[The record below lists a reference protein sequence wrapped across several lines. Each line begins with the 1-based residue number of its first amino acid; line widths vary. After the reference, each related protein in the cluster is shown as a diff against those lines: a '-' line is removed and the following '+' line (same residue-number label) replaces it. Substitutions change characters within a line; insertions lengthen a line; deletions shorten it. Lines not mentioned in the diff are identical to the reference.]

1 MITLS
6 FIYPAALLL
15 LGLLPLLW
23 LFAWATRAPNLA
35 RLGRRRF
42 GALLVLRSLMLLAL
56 VLALAGT
63 QLVRPSEQ
71 TAVVFL
77 LDGSDSFAPAL
88 REEALAYVNQAM
100 EAGEPTDRAA
110 MVVFGADPAVERA
123 AVPVAPLNRVTSVVT
138 PSRTNIAEAI
148 QLGLA
153 LLPADAQK
161 RLVLLSDGVENTG
174 RAVEAAR
181 IAALRGVPIEV
192 VPFVATSGP
201 DLLVTALDVPATAR
215 EGQSLPLTVRF
226 QSNVATTAR
235 VELLADGELVA
246 VEEALP
252 VAVGAGS
259 LQFNL
264 PVGEAGFRRFEVRMT
279 SPVDT
284 QALNNRAT
292 AFTEVEGPP
301 RVLIVASAEDRAAP
315 LRAAL
320 EAGEVRVEVRA
331 PAQVPAQV
339 AQLRQFAAVFLVD
352 VPAPALASE
361 VQRALATY
369 VREQGGGLAMIGGTE
384 AFGAGGWRR
393 TPLAEIL
400 PVDLNPR
407 SQEERPDLALVL
419 VLDRS
424 GSMEDTA
431 GPGRN
436 RLDLAKD
443 AVVLATQGLAEQD
456 QLGIVVFD
464 DVAQTVL
471 PLQPFSDLLI
481 VEEALGRISTGGGTN
496 IRAGVALGADALADV
511 DARVKHL
518 ILLTDGLDSSNYA
531 DLIDRMRA
539 DGATI
544 TIVSIGGDANPS
556 LEGLAERGGGA
567 FYRVLQAQDVPAIF
581 LNETIRVAG
590 RDIVE
595 ERFLPAVVLN
605 APPIRGLGPLPPLNG
620 YNATAARPAARTL
633 LVAPDGEPLLA
644 VWQVGLGRVLAWTSD
659 LKAQW
664 ATDWLAW
671 EGFAP
676 FATGLVDAVL
686 PPVSSGRMSLEARA
700 EGSEILLDLFVFGED
715 GRMALTGEVTGRLL
729 DPAERG
735 APVAFRQVGPGRFR
749 AVVPAPDPGV
759 YLAQVRAFDQ
769 QGEVFATT
777 SAGVAVSYS
786 PEYAPSID
794 GQVLLNDLAA
804 VTGGRVAPPPASLF
818 EPAGQRVGRV
828 NEIGLP
834 LLWLALVLL
843 PFDIAL
849 RRLFLRQIELPAFF
863 KRRRRSTS
871 SGAEV
876 GLDPAL
882 IRLRTARTQH
892 PTPTASSH
900 DVADPP
906 RSTAPARPDP
916 REQTA
921 PPPSRPTRNAPAPDD
936 ETLAALLAARQRR
949 K

>member
-1 MITLS
+1 MMITLS
-6 FIYPAALLL
+6 FIYPIALLL
-15 LGLLPLLW
+15 LGLLPLFW
-23 LFAWATRAPNLA
+23 LFAWATRAPNLV
-35 RLGRRRF
+35 RLGRWRF

-77 LDGSDSFAPAL
+77 FDGSDSFAPAL
-88 REEALAYVNQAM
+88 REEALAYVNQAI

-110 MVVFGADPAVERA
+110 VVVFGADPAVERA
-123 AVPVAPLNRVTSVVT
+123 TVPLVPVNRLTSVVV

-161 RLVLLSDGVENTG
+161 RIVLLSDGVENTG

-192 VPFVATSGP
+192 VPFVATRGP

-235 VELLADGELVA
+235 VELLADGELIA
-246 VEEALP
+246 VEEAFP

-292 AFTEVEGPP
+292 AFSQVEGPP
-301 RVLIVASAEDRAAP
+301 RVLLVASAEDRAAP

-339 AQLRQFAAVFLVD
+339 TQLRQFAAVFLVD
-352 VPAPALASE
+352 VPAPALAAE
-361 VQRALATY
+361 VQRALTIY

-436 RLDLAKD
+436 RLDLAKE
-443 AVVLATQGLAEQD
+443 AVILATQGLAEQD
-456 QLGIVVFD
+456 QLGILVFD

-471 PLQPFSDLLI
+471 PLQPFTDLLL

-496 IRAGVALGADALADV
+496 IRAGVALGADVLVDV
-511 DARVKHL
+511 DARVKHV

-590 RDIVE
+590 RDLVE
-595 ERFLPAVVLN
+595 ERFLPAIVLN

-671 EGFAP
+671 AGFVP

-686 PPVSSGRMSLEARA
+686 PPASSGRMSLEART

-735 APVAFRQVGPGRFR
+735 APVDFRQVGPGRFR
-749 AVVPAPDPGV
+749 AAIPAADPGV
-759 YLAQVRAFDQ
+759 YLAQVTAFDL

-786 PEYAPSID
+786 PEYAPGID
-794 GQVLLNDLAA
+794 GQILLDDLAA
-804 VTGGRVAPPPASLF
+804 LTGGRIAPSPASLF
-818 EPAGQRVGRV
+818 EPAGQRVGQV

-834 LLWLALVLL
+834 LLWFALALL

-849 RRLFLRQIELPAFF
+849 RRLFLRQMELPALF
-863 KRRRRSTS
+863 KRRRRSTA
-871 SGAEV
+871 SGAEA

-882 IRLRTARTQH
+882 IRLRSARTQ
-892 PTPTASSH
+892 PSTPPAARDNAAASTPS
-900 DVADPP
+900 A
-906 RSTAPARPDP
+906 AARPDP
-916 REQTA
+916 REQPA
-921 PPPSRPTRNAPAPDD
+921 PPPSKPTRTAPNADD
-936 ETLAALLAARQRR
+936 DTLAALLAARQRR